1 MSKFE
6 TLQEAYSEGV
16 DAGAWLTLSR
26 ILKFWQASNGDTQ
39 QLEQLLFKLEELL
52 RPEDKA

>member
-1 MSKFE
+1 MSEFQ

-52 RPEDKA
+52 KPEDKA